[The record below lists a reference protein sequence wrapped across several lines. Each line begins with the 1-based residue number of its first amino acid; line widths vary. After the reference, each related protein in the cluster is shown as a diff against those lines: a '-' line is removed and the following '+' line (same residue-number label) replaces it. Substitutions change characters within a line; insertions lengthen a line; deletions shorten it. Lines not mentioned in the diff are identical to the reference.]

1 MVWRMKIKMLGWVLL
16 LALSGCGTIK
26 FVQYEQPGEHKLTKR
41 WHHATLNGLVELSQ
55 PLDIR
60 KVCGEK
66 AWTNITTERTF
77 PNILVSA
84 FVPSIPYVA
93 FYVPWTNK
101 VECFE
106 EPVEVTDDLQSGN
119 EG

>member
-1 MVWRMKIKMLGWVLL
+1 MKTIAITTLL
-16 LALSGCGTIK
+16 LILSGCSTIK
-26 FVQYEQPGEHKLTKR
+26 FVQYEQAGEHKTTKH

-60 KVCGEK
+60 QVCGNK

-77 PNILVSA
+77 ANILVGIFA
-84 FVPSIPYVA
+84 PNTRYVA

-106 EPVEVTDDLQSGN
+106 AVVE
-119 EG
+119 EGL